1 MAIILGRKPLLETK
15 DYEDYAIGL
24 ALPIQIATVAFKQ
37 NYTEIDQLK
46 SNIKNLLLTKRGER
60 LMHPDFGSGLQ
71 EILFEP
77 ETDEIETKIEEAI
90 IGTMGKWLPYVN
102 IEQIDIDASDSLK
115 DANTVNVSLTFS
127 IAGASELNTVTF
139 NVSAG

>member
-1 MAIILGRKPLLETK
+1 MAIILGTRLVKDTET
-15 DYEDYAIGL
+15 YNDYAIGIT
-24 ALPIQIATVAFKQ
+24 LPIQITNTAFNQ
-37 NYTEIDQLK
+37 SFTTIDQLS

>member
-1 MAIILGRKPLLETK
+1 
-15 DYEDYAIGL
+15 
-24 ALPIQIATVAFKQ
+24 
-37 NYTEIDQLK
+37 
-46 SNIKNLLLTKRGER
+46 
-60 LMHPDFGSGLQ
+60 MHPDFGSGLQ

>member
-1 MAIILGRKPLLETK
+1 MAIILGTRLVKDTET
-15 DYEDYAIGL
+15 YNDYAIGIT
-24 ALPIQIATVAFKQ
+24 LPIQITNTAFNQ
-37 NYTEIDQLK
+37 SFTTIDQLS

-102 IEQIDIDASDSLK
+102 IEQIDIDANDSLK

>member
-1 MAIILGRKPLLETK
+1 MAIILGTRLVKDTET
-15 DYEDYAIGL
+15 YNDYAIGIT
-24 ALPIQIATVAFKQ
+24 LPIQITNTAFNQ
-37 NYTEIDQLK
+37 SITTIDQLS

>member
-1 MAIILGRKPLLETK
+1 MAIILGTKLVKDTET
-15 DYEDYAIGL
+15 YNDYAIGIT
-24 ALPIQIATVAFKQ
+24 LPIQISNVAFNQ
-37 NYTEIDQLK
+37 SFTTIEQLS

-90 IGTMGKWLPYVN
+90 IGAMGKWLPYVN
-102 IEQIDIDASDSLK
+102 IEQIDIDTSDSLK
-115 DANTVNVSLTFS
+115 DVNTVNVSLTFS
-127 IAGASELNTVTF
+127 IAGASDLNTVTY

>member
-1 MAIILGRKPLLETK
+1 MAIILGTRLVKDTET
-15 DYEDYAIGL
+15 YNDYAIGIT
-24 ALPIQIATVAFKQ
+24 LPIQITNTAFNQ
-37 NYTEIDQLK
+37 SFTTIDQLS

-102 IEQIDIDASDSLK
+102 IEQIDIDTSDSLK
-115 DANTVNVSLTFS
+115 DTNTVNVSLTFS